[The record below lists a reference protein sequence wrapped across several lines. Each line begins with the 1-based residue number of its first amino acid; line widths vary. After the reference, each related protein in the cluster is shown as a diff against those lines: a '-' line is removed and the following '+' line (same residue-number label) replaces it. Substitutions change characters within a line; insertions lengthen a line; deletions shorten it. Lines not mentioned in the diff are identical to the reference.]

1 MTVRAHKSR
10 ALAISLGIHVSA
22 FFGLM
27 YLPPIDLAVPQPSPS
42 EYQQAFAGKEDKIVW
57 YKFKEL
63 PSITPPAT
71 PKAHRE
77 LRAEVKAKQAVV
89 SSPKNAPKR
98 DQVVISPVPDIE
110 LPPLDLPNLIAVKLP
125 PKVFTTPPDVIK
137 PAEAQIQ
144 VPDGPQEI
152 AAQELG
158 PVNLPTEKLPGKRF
172 VPPPLREALPKP
184 EIKITEVEAAPIRP
198 LVASAIPTEKLPTRA
213 YVPPAARPAPPRRE
227 IPAVTDV
234 ERPVAT
240 APMVATL
247 PSERLPSRAFVPPPK
262 KEPAPRAE
270 VPQPIDGPPGDVTI
284 AIAGL
289 NPALTAT
296 KLPAASSPAQFSA
309 GQKVNPEG
317 ATSDGSGKGI
327 VAADLF
333 AHSDE
338 KAKADLMATMLTPN
352 RTTFSAQAQP
362 YIEPSLPR
370 GNGAIRVGNAPDPR
384 FNGRDVYM
392 LAIQMANL
400 TSVSGDWL
408 MWYAD
413 HDDPTHKPD
422 VIAAPVPHRKADPK
436 YIASAVSDHVQGR
449 VLLYCVVDREGT
461 VSSIELIHGID
472 DRLDKSAE
480 EALAKWEFYPA
491 TRNGQPVAVDVVVEI
506 PFSLDDPATSHLRR

>member
-1 MTVRAHKSR
+1 MTARAHKSR
-10 ALAISLGIHVSA
+10 ALAISLGIHVSV

-27 YLPPIDLAVPQPSPS
+27 YMPPISLDVPQPSPS

-57 YKFKEL
+57 YKFREL
-63 PSITPPAT
+63 PSITPAT

-77 LRAEVKAKQAVV
+77 LRAEVKARQAVV

-98 DQVVISPVPDIE
+98 DQVVISPVPDVE

-125 PKVFTTPPDVIK
+125 PKPFTTPPDVIK
-137 PAEAQIQ
+137 PAAPQIQ

-152 AAQELG
+152 VAQALG
-158 PVNLPTEKLPGKRF
+158 PVNLPTEKLPGKNF
-172 VPPPLREALPKP
+172 VPPSPREAPPKP
-184 EIKITEVEAAPIRP
+184 EIKVAEVDAAPIRP
-198 LVASAIPTEKLPTRA
+198 LVASAIPTEKLPARA
-213 YVPPAARPAPPRRE
+213 YVPPAARPAEPRRE

-234 ERPVAT
+234 ERPAAT

-247 PSERLPSRAFVPPPK
+247 PSQRLPSRAFVPPPK
-262 KEPAPRAE
+262 KEPAPKPD
-270 VPQPIDGPPGDVTI
+270 VPQPIIDGPPGDVTI

-296 KLPAASSPAQFSA
+296 KLPAASSPGQFSA
-309 GQKVNPEG
+309 GQKVNPQG

-327 VAADLF
+327 VAPDLF
-333 AHSDE
+333 AHSEE
-338 KAKADLMATMLTPN
+338 KAKADLLAMTLAPN

-362 YIEPSLPR
+362 YIEPALPK

-413 HDDPTHKPD
+413 HDDPSRKPD
-422 VIAAPVPHRKADPK
+422 VIAAPVPHRKVDPR

-449 VLLYCVVDREGT
+449 VTLYCVIDRAGS
-461 VSSIELIHGID
+461 VGSIELVNGID
-472 DRLDKSAE
+472 DRLNRSAE

-491 TRNGQPVAVDVVVEI
+491 TKNGQPVAVDVVVEI
-506 PFSLDDPATSHLRR
+506 PFTLDDPATSHLRR

>member
-1 MTVRAHKSR
+1 M
-10 ALAISLGIHVSA
+10 SLGIHVSA

-27 YLPPIDLAVPQPSPS
+27 YMPPIRLSVPQPSPS

-71 PKAHRE
+71 AKAHRQ

-125 PKVFTTPPDVIK
+125 PKTFTTPPDVIK
-137 PAEAQIQ
+137 PAAAIP
-144 VPDGPQEI
+144 VPDGPPEVV
-152 AAQELG
+152 AQNLG
-158 PVNLPTEKLPGKRF
+158 PLNLPTEKLPGKNF
-172 VPPPLREALPKP
+172 VPPRTREASPKP
-184 EIKITEVEAAPIRP
+184 EIKIAEVDAVPIRP
-198 LVASAIPTEKLPTRA
+198 LVASAIPTERLPARA
-213 YVPPAARPAPPRRE
+213 YVPPAARPVAPRRT
-227 IPAVTDV
+227 IPTVTDT
-234 ERPVAT
+234 EQPVAT
-240 APMVATL
+240 APIAASL
-247 PSERLPSRAFVPPPK
+247 PSEKLPSRAFVPPPK
-262 KEPAPRAE
+262 KEPAPKQE
-270 VPQPIDGPPGDVTI
+270 LPQPIDGPPGDVTI

-289 NPALTAT
+289 NPALTAA
-296 KLPAASSPAQFSA
+296 KLPTASSPAQFSA

-327 VAADLF
+327 VANDLD
-333 AHSDE
+333 AHSEE
-338 KAKADLMATMLTPN
+338 KAKADILAMTLTPN
-352 RTTFSAQAQP
+352 RTPFATQAQAQP

-413 HDDPTHKPD
+413 HDDPTHRPD
-422 VIAAPVPHRKADPK
+422 VIAAPVPHRKADPR

-449 VLLYCVVDREGT
+449 VLLYCVVDRAGA